1 MSEWEMRP
9 IKSIRLTASKGNTM
23 RLDSFFNYTKKTW
36 RGKLNENLY
45 GHRNGSDTH

>member
-1 MSEWEMRP
+1 MNEWEMRP
-9 IKSIRLTASKGNTM
+9 IKSIRLIDSKGNTM
-23 RLDSFFNYTKKTW
+23 IDWTPFLNYTKTW